1 MVMGAM
7 KKGTIGIVFAAVI
20 VVVLC
25 AFAVRLEASADSVA
39 VLRAQGMTCGSCA
52 GKIEKTLGKQAGVA
66 RVQVDVDA
74 GKVVVGFDSR
84 TVRPEILAERVT
96 GVGYGCS
103 ILQVLTPEEY
113 RAQTGS
119 TTAFV
124 RQGGGCGGGCCGK

>member
-1 MVMGAM
+1 MGAM
-7 KKGTIGIVFAAVI
+7 KKGTIGIVAAAVI

-52 GKIEKTLGKQAGVA
+52 GKIEKTLGTAAGVA
-66 RVQVDVDA
+66 TVQVNVGA
-74 GKVVVGFDSR
+74 GEVVVGFDSR
-84 TVRPEILAERVT
+84 TVRPEILAKRVT
-96 GVGYGCS
+96 GAGYGCS
-103 ILQVLTPEEY
+103 ILQVLTPEQY

-124 RQGGGCGGGCCGK
+124 RQGGGCGAGCCGK